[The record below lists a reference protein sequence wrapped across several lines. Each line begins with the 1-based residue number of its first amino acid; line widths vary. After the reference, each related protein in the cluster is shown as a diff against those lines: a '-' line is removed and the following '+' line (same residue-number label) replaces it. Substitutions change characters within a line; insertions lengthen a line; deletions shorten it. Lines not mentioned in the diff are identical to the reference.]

1 MLKEMFIIS
10 DTEDLGNI
18 KSTLSLKQ
26 KLIVTYLI
34 SICYLQKLF
43 VCLLLFLQQQKNI
56 YFYVVNR

>member
-43 VCLLLFLQQQKNI
+43 VCLLLFLQQQKKN
-56 YFYVVNR
+56 YFYVVHR